1 MGSKVKK
8 IIVVTAV
15 IIAVLALIL
24 VILADI
30 GEKAIAEK
38 QRDEALR
45 PKREF
50 IDKCVAELTRFN
62 QATREQAIHSCD
74 CRFDKLKAYYAIAGN
89 DLEKDKYNLRK
100 LRKLQD
106 SLFGECNA
114 EILDSINKANPG
126 LLIPVDSANSK

>member
-30 GEKAIAEK
+30 GEKAITEK
-38 QRDEALR
+38 QRDAALR
-45 PKREF
+45 PRREF

-89 DLEKDKYNLRK
+89 DFEKDKYDLRK
-100 LRKLQD
+100 LSKLQD
-106 SLFGECNA
+106 SLFRECNA
-114 EILDSINKANPG
+114 EILDSIAKANPG
-126 LLIPVDSANSK
+126 LVSPVDTVNTK